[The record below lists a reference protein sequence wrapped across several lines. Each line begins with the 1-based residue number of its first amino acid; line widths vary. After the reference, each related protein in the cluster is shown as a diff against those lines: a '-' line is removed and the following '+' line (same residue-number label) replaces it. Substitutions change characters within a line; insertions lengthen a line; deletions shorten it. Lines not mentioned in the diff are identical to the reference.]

1 MLKLK
6 PPNKEKRRTPFYTVT
21 GTYLGV
27 KVDRSTKTDSEK
39 IAKQQLKRWKGE
51 IERGEYVGPRE
62 RREAKIDETLEPLTF
77 VDAAISYMN
86 AGGERRFLQPAIDQ
100 LGPKLLTNIDQATI
114 DAAAVKAFPRG
125 AASYRNRNFYTPVSA
140 VMKHVGVERK
150 IRRPKGH
157 KGTKRTFWLE
167 PEPTHRLLNAAYE
180 VDPEFGILCVLLN
193 YTGVRTGEGLNLQC
207 ESLILDREM
216 AYVPDTK
223 TGTPRAVYL
232 PPIVI
237 DALKLHPLGLDRT
250 GRLWSFRYSTALN
263 RFKEAC
269 KRAGIVVPRRTAMHM
284 FRHNYGT
291 WMRIY
296 GGLDGIALTRTGAWA
311 DLESVERY
319 SHSEPTNEARRASVL
334 PADFSWTRKQAG

>member
-1 MLKLK
+1 MLKLN
-6 PPNKEKRRTPFYTVT
+6 PPNPKRRTPFYTVT

-27 KVDRSTKTDSEK
+27 RLDRSTKTDSER
-39 IAKQQLKRWKGE
+39 IAKQVFKRWKRE

-62 RREAKIDETLEPLTF
+62 RREAEPEPNGPLTF
-77 VDAAISYMN
+77 VAAAIAYMN

-180 VDPEFGILCVLLN
+180 DDPEFGIFGIVLN
-193 YTGVRTGEGLNLQC
+193 YTGVRTSENLNLQC
-207 ESLILDREM
+207 EGLILDREM

-223 TGTPRAVYL
+223 TGEPRAVYL

-237 DALKLHPLGLDRT
+237 EALRLHPLGLDRT

-263 RFKEAC
+263 RLKEAC
-269 KRAGIVVPRRTAMHM
+269 KKVGIVLPRRTGLHV

-296 GGLDGIALTRTGAWA
+296 GGLDGIGLVRTRVWA

-319 SHSEPTNEARRASVL
+319 SHSEPTSEARRASVL